1 MNIPNKL
8 DLRTSSPTPSP
19 SLRLGS
25 QCCLGI
31 FRKETN
37 ATWILK
43 YFSGHSFRAAVG
55 CQQNITFGQN
65 LHFSIFLWTLLDL
78 FIFTRV
84 HWILKFRLPHCMWHD
99 WKVPSYLV
107 IIKCVNVKFHLLL
120 ETFEMI
126 SFNIHLSSLFIISS
140 SQLIKTELEFKLNLW
155 RVQQPQPA
163 PTPSSS

>member
-1 MNIPNKL
+1 MNTILIIRQTFIKFTTILFRVQWTFPTSL
-8 DLRTSSPTPSP
+8 ISAHHLPPPHQAWAWAVLLR
-19 SLRLGS
+19 
-25 QCCLGI
+25 I

-84 HWILKFRLPHCMWHD
+84 HWILKFRLPHCI
-99 WKVPSYLV
+99 YAV
-107 IIKCVNVKFHLLL
+107 IEKFPPGNYKMCKCQVSSAPWNFWND
-120 ETFEMI
+120 F
-126 SFNIHLSSLFIISS
+126 FQYPSLFSIHN
-140 SQLIKTELEFKLNLW
+140 Q
-155 RVQQPQPA
+155 
-163 PTPSSS
+163 